1 LARCSCP
8 MALGFARRR
17 IGKAKSDCAVNRQPD
32 YSHLI
37 VEAAKDEK
45 NHEYSATLPLSGLE
59 RSARESTQLLLTLD
73 RTPDFKIVWRRI
85 HDRKRGIR
93 SFHTGSSNEQDAY
106 RAYRS
111 LR

>member
-1 LARCSCP
+1 

-37 VEAAKDEK
+37 AEAAKEEK
-45 NHEYSATLPLSGLE
+45 KHVLSEYSATLPLSGLE

-85 HDRKRGIR
+85 HGRKRGIR